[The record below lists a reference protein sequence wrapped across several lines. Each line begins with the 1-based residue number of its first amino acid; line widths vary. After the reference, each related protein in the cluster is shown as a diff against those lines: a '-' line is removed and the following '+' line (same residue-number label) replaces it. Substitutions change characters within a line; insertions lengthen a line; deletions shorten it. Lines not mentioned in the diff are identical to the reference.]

1 MSLVLKRKN
10 NSDSITAFDDAVML
24 YSMLGNGI
32 AKGAYQSMKASFN
45 ASTRKIIIQ
54 SGIYFFGGR
63 LVIIEKGTE
72 LEIDM
77 SSFSSIRA
85 YIMIEMT
92 IASNDANS
100 TVSIYASSTNRTT
113 NSNPTE
119 VGTHRVVLYQFMFT
133 LMVLLTPTYIEP
145 GVAKNALNLSKNGT
159 VAGKAFWDVFLPSN
173 ESDLESSEVSGVRYA
188 KEADVAAESQGFVGG
203 AKNVVSENLYLAARG
218 VYLLQRMI
226 CYNREESFSLTAG
239 QSISARIPGAI
250 SGNGRSVVQYVV
262 SFPLQGGDIW
272 PFGNASSSQCKG
284 GSNKFDA
291 NLCDVTISNGTITI
305 KNNRTDTR
313 TFNSGLRITAYLY
326 GGK

>member
-32 AKGAYQSMKASFN
+32 AKGAYQSMAASFDV
-45 ASTRKIIIQ
+45 STRKITIK

-77 SSFSSIRA
+77 SSFSSSKA
-85 YIMIEMT
+85 YIVIEMT

-100 TVSIYASSTNRTT
+100 TVSIYASPTNRTT
-113 NSNPTE
+113 SSNPTE
-119 VGTHRVVLYQFMFT
+119 IGTHRVVLYIYNFSFG
-133 LMVLLTPTYIEP
+133 LFSTPTYIEP

-173 ESDLESSEVSGVRYA
+173 ENDLESSEVSGVRYA

-226 CYNREESFSLTAG
+226 CYNREESFSLTSG
-239 QSISARIPGAI
+239 QSISAQLPAKIKGT
-250 SGNGRSVVQYVV
+250 VVQYVV

-272 PFGNASSSQCKG
+272 PFGNANSSQCKG
-284 GSNKFDA
+284 GTNKFDA
-291 NLCDVTISNGTITI
+291 NLCDVTISNGSITI